1 MKAPV
6 RVLASPDAS
15 PGLGEAGGRLLSLD
29 VVRGLVVL
37 LMLFV
42 NDMPGVA
49 GTPAWLKHIEP
60 PDADGLTLPDFVFP
74 AFLVVVGLSI
84 PFAIEA
90 RRARG
95 QSWVTVWRHVLVRT
109 ISLLIIGVFMVN
121 DPAGAG
127 AAVNPYLWRLLSL
140 GGVILVWNDWRAAG
154 RRGRLLR
161 AAGVA
166 VLVLSALLYRS
177 PGPDRALVELTPQW
191 WGILGLIGW
200 AYLVASAAYCL
211 GRREPAGLVGAMALL
226 YGVYLANSTGVFS
239 GVWLDRWVD
248 IGGILG
254 ANGGMAVSGT
264 VLGTMLLPGSRLR
277 TPRARWSWACIYG
290 ACLLA
295 AALLLHTLHDLSP
308 VFIYNKISST
318 PPTGLLTAA
327 LVSWLWAAVYVLVD
341 VHGWQ
346 RWARPLASPGRNALF
361 IFVLGPIL
369 YYILWWSPAILGGF
383 EPHGA
388 LGSPFA
394 LGLARAIGWTV
405 LVAWLAQVLRRAGVT
420 LRV

>member
-1 MKAPV
+1 MTTPT
-6 RVLASPDAS
+6 RMPASTDLP
-15 PGLGEAGGRLLSLD
+15 PCTGEPSERLLSLD
-29 VVRGLVVL
+29 VVRGLIVL

-60 PDADGLTLPDFVFP
+60 SSADGMTLPDFVFP
-74 AFLVVVGLSI
+74 AFLFIVGLSI

-90 RRARG
+90 RRTRG
-95 QSWVTVWRHVLVRT
+95 DSWVTVWRHVLRRT
-109 ISLLIIGVFMVN
+109 ASLLIIGVFMVN
-121 DPAGAG
+121 DPAREGAV
-127 AAVNPYLWRLLSL
+127 VNPYLWRLLSL
-140 GGVILVWNDWRAAG
+140 GGVILVWNDWRGPAL
-154 RRGRLLR
+154 RVRLLR
-161 AAGVA
+161 AAGIA
-166 VLVLSALLYRS
+166 VLVLSAFLYRGA
-177 PGPDRALVELTPQW
+177 GPERALVELTPQW

-211 GRREPAGLVGAMALL
+211 GRREPAGLVGATALL
-226 YGVYLANSTGVFS
+226 YGVYLAGSTGVFS
-239 GVWLDRWVD
+239 GLWLDRWVD

-264 VLGTMLLPGSRLR
+264 VLGAMLLPGSRLR
-277 TPRARWSWACIYG
+277 APRARLSWAGIYG

-295 AALLLHTLHDLSP
+295 AALLLHTLHGLSP
-308 VFIYNKISST
+308 AFIYNKISST

-327 LVSWLWAAVYVLVD
+327 LVSWLWAAVYALVD
-341 VHGWQ
+341 LRGWQ
-346 RWARPLASPGRNALF
+346 RWARPLASAGRNALF
-361 IFVLGPIL
+361 IFILGPIL
-369 YYILWWSPAILGGF
+369 YYILWWSPAVLGGF

-405 LVAWLAQVLRRAGVT
+405 LVAWLAQGLRRLGVT